1 MPIVFANRNIT
12 FLLRHKQELRD
23 SIAKIIADYGLRAG
37 RIDYRFC
44 DKHYIKRINIQ
55 FLHHDYYTDIITF
68 GNLEGN
74 VVNADIVIA
83 KDVVQENS
91 ERFGTSFPDEMA
103 RVIFHGIL
111 HLVGLNDKTAE
122 EATAMRSAEEKYLA
136 YFHSLL

>member
-23 SIAKIIADYGLRAG
+23 SIAKIIADHGLRAG

-44 DKHYIKRINIQ
+44 DKHYIRRINIE
-55 FLHHDYYTDIITF
+55 FHHDYYTDIITF

>member
-1 MPIVFANRNIT
+1 MPIVFTNRNIT
-12 FLLRHKQELRD
+12 FQLRHKQELRD
-23 SIAKIIADYGLRAG
+23 SIAKIIADHGLRAG

-44 DKHYIKRINIQ
+44 DKHYIRRINIE

-83 KDVVQENS
+83 KDIVQENS
-91 ERFGTSFPDEMA
+91 VRFGTAFPDEMA

-122 EATAMRSAEEKYLA
+122 EAKAMRNAEEKYLA